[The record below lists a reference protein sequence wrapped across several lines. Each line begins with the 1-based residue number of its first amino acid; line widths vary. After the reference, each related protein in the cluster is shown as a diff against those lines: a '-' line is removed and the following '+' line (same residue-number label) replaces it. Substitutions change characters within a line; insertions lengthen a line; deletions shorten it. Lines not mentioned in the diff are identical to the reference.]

1 MKNEEHKMI
10 KMVNKAGRLTEGAKK
25 AFEGAFICGPF
36 NECIRVPGMIEC
48 DRTGCHETAKARKVA
63 ALLDSLNIGWKIE
76 DDFATIYRV
85 ARFREALEDISP
97 VAAYEFSWIVKGF
110 AEADKD

>member
-1 MKNEEHKMI
+1 
-10 KMVNKAGRLTEGAKK
+10 
-25 AFEGAFICGPF
+25 
-36 NECIRVPGMIEC
+36 MIEC
-48 DRTGCHETAKARKVA
+48 NRTGCHETAKARKVA

-97 VAAYEFSWIVKGF
+97 TAAYEFSWIVKGF